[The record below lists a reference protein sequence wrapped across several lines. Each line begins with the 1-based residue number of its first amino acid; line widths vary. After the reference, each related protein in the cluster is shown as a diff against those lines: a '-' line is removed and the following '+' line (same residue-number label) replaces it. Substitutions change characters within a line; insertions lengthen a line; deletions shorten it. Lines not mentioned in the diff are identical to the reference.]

1 MENEKK
7 TETYGYT
14 PKDYAKFRKYAIRML
29 IGFSIMYLFFY
40 NGRQNMNLAI
50 PLMTEDLNASNSEIG
65 MVSSALFWCYGFGHL
80 FSGRLGEIVGNKK
93 FILWGVILSAA
104 LNLIISFQTSLI
116 VIAILWGVNGFAQ
129 SMAWSPGMVAER

>member
-40 NGRQNMNLAI
+40 NGRQNI
-50 PLMTEDLNASNSEIG
+50 
-65 MVSSALFWCYGFGHL
+65 
-80 FSGRLGEIVGNKK
+80 
-93 FILWGVILSAA
+93 
-104 LNLIISFQTSLI
+104 
-116 VIAILWGVNGFAQ
+116 
-129 SMAWSPGMVAER
+129 